1 MFDIM
6 AQDLTNESGVLGK
19 VRTEWIVYDQ
29 IDMWFSLKDMKKSLQ
44 LREPFGLEEVS
55 LIIKKGR
62 SRLSGHMKP
71 VLRSQVQDL
80 GS

>member
-29 IDMWFSLKDMKKSLQ
+29 IDMWFSLKDMKKSL
-44 LREPFGLEEVS
+44 
-55 LIIKKGR
+55 
-62 SRLSGHMKP
+62 
-71 VLRSQVQDL
+71 
-80 GS
+80 